1 MRVLIVAVGSRGDVA
16 PYTGLGAGLAAEGHD
31 VTVAAHAPFEESIR
45 AAGLGFAALGG
56 DVRALVAAPPD
67 GRRPSPMFLAQRIG
81 VLTRYLGAAATDA
94 VAAAEQGTD
103 VVLFNSSALFC
114 EDIAEGLRI
123 PAIGVFC
130 QPIEPTGAF
139 PPILGNSARSLGR
152 RGNRVSAEL
161 VLRTLTPY
169 RKASALVRSHYHLS
183 GGVRLNRTERV
194 LHGFSSAVLPRPADW
209 RPGLDVVGYWWP
221 RHDDS
226 WTPPPELV
234 DFVTAG
240 RPPVFLGFGSMAGG
254 QRGWLTGLILGAVR
268 KAGVRAVVQAGWA
281 GVDAGGADVLTIGD
295 TPHQWL
301 FPRMA
306 AVVHHGG
313 AGTTAAGLR
322 AGKPSVLTPSY
333 ADQPLWAARVHALG
347 VGPAPLPLRTLTAD
361 ALAAAIR
368 DAIDNNHY
376 RVAATDLA
384 WRVATEDSVTPVLKA
399 LESARPA

>member
-16 PYTGLGAGLAAEGHD
+16 PYTGLGAGLGAAGHD
-31 VTVAAHAPFEESIR
+31 VTIAAHPPFEESIR
-45 AAGLGFAALGG
+45 KAGLGFAALGG

-67 GRRPSPMFLAQRIG
+67 GRRPSPLLLARRVG
-81 VLTRYLGAAATDA
+81 LLTRYLCAAATDTIT
-94 VAAAEQGTD
+94 AAEQGAD
-103 VVLFNSSALFC
+103 VLLFNGSALFC

-123 PAIGVFC
+123 PAIGVFS

-152 RGNRVSAEL
+152 WGNRISAEL

-169 RKASALVRSHYHLS
+169 RMASALVRSHYHLS
-183 GGVRLNRTERV
+183 GGVRLNRTGRV
-194 LHGFSSAVLPRPADW
+194 LHGYSPAVLPRPDDW

-221 RHDDS
+221 HRDES
-226 WTPPPELV
+226 WTPPADLV
-234 DFVTAG
+234 DFITAG
-240 RPPVFLGFGSMAGG
+240 PPPVFLGFGSMAGG
-254 QRGWLTGLILGAVR
+254 QSGWLTDLILTVVR

-281 GVDAGGADVLTIGD
+281 GVAAGGADLLTVGD
-295 TPHQWL
+295 TPHDWL

-322 AGKPSVLTPSY
+322 AGRPSVLTPVY
-333 ADQPLWAARVHALG
+333 ADQPLWAARVHAMG
-347 VGPAPLPLRTLTAD
+347 AGPAPLPLRRLTAD

-368 DAIDNNHY
+368 DAIDNQHY
-376 RVAATDLA
+376 RAAADDLS
-384 WRVATEDSVTPVLKA
+384 RRISTEDSITPVQKA
-399 LESARPA
+399 LASVRAA